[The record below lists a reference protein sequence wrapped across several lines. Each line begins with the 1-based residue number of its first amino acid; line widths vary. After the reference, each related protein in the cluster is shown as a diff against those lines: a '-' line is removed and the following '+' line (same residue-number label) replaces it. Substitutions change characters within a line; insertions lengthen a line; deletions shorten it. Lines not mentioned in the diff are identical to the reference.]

1 MTDVTILGSPT
12 DDGQADQRSLA
23 DVLSL
28 AAVGAGVFRADPLP
42 GGPPAVFGGQLLGQS
57 VVAAGRT
64 VHDGM
69 TPTSMHA
76 YFERPG
82 DPATPID
89 YAVDEIRD
97 SRSSARRLV
106 RGTQYGRLVSTAELS
121 FSRDSAGR
129 ADPVRPA
136 VDPEAATWSI
146 DDAPVQHREGLST
159 WLHGL
164 CTMLRLD
171 VRFLHEPVRLQVM
184 RRGRAPAGERF
195 LVRPA
200 DPIPEDPLVQAAAV
214 AYLSDMFLL
223 AGSLGPRG
231 VLMGGRNPPRG
242 ECGPL
247 DLVRRRRPRRRLA
260 ASRDGAG
267 QIVAGARI
275 VSRGDLRARRSSG
288 GGHDAGRSGASARWQ
303 PTVVS
308 DSSFPSSEW
317 NPTRS

>member
-1 MTDVTILGSPT
+1 M
-12 DDGQADQRSLA
+12 
-23 DVLSL
+23 
-28 AAVGAGVFRADPLP
+28 P

-231 VLMGGRNPPRG
+231 VLMGAGTHRVVSVDHSIWFADGVHAGGWLLHETAPVRSSPEHELCRG
-242 ECGPL
+242 AICGL
-247 DLVRRRRPRRRLA
+247 DGVPVADTMQEGLVRAL
-260 ASRDGAG
+260 DGNR
-267 QIVAGARI
+267 Q
-275 VSRGDLRARRSSG
+275 
-288 GGHDAGRSGASARWQ
+288 
-303 PTVVS
+303 
-308 DSSFPSSEW
+308 
-317 NPTRS
+317 